1 MPAGCGSRARR
12 FLEKPLDAG
21 ACGAVPESP
30 GVGGEGAKDRH
41 WGTRVERLWEEEEA
55 SAAPGGLLGAS
66 SRASRC
72 PEAESRPPVPP
83 GASRGGRCGRRAAG
97 SSVRGCAAPSPR
109 GRAQPAL

>member
-1 MPAGCGSRARR
+1 MPVGSGLRARR
-12 FLEKPLDAG
+12 FWEKLLDAG

-30 GVGGEGAKDRH
+30 GVGGEGGKDRH
-41 WGTRVERLWEEEEA
+41 RGTRVERLWEEEA
-55 SAAPGGLLGAS
+55 YAAPGGLLGAS

-72 PEAESRPPVPP
+72 SEAESRPPVPP
-83 GASRGGRCGRRAAG
+83 AASHGGGCGRRAAG